1 MGYNEQIR
9 VKNKAEVRIIEQEY
23 VNDVLGGL
31 EAAIESRRKELEDK
45 LIAYSGKYVETKR
58 NKDGEAYTVV
68 NTNPIIIKKY
78 FFQSINPLV
87 NREPEYSAE
96 KLGLVWGLYEEM
108 LMEINARIGIYV
120 PSISHFCSFAG
131 IRVET
136 FKKYKGSVDP
146 DMRVVIDKIEDGC
159 YDANVM
165 MSQMGY
171 IKERSTVYR
180 MKSEQERVEKE
191 AISSLTYVDN
201 RGVDI
206 DSMKAKLDRAK
217 KIQAFGEKKQ
227 AIEVELIDEPK
238 AGNKD

>member
-1 MGYNEQIR
+1 MGYNEQTR
-9 VKNKAEVRIIEQEY
+9 VKNKQEVRMIEQEY
-23 VNDVLGGL
+23 VMDVLGGL
-31 EAAIESRRKELEDK
+31 EAAIEERRAELEDR
-45 LIAYSGKYVETKR
+45 LIEYSKKYVRTMYTKE
-58 NKDGEAYTVV
+58 GEPYEVPNV
-68 NTNPIIIKKY
+68 NPIIIKKY

-96 KLGLVWGLYEEM
+96 KLGLVWNLYEEM
-108 LMEINARIGIYV
+108 IMEINASVGVYV

-136 FKKYKGSVDP
+136 FKRYKGSVDP
-146 DMRVVIDKIEDGC
+146 DM
-159 YDANVM
+159 
-165 MSQMGY
+165 
-171 IKERSTVYR
+171 

-191 AISSLTYVDN
+191 GITSVTYVDN

-206 DSMKAKLDRAK
+206 ESMKAKLDRAK
-217 KIQAFGEKKQ
+217 KIQAFGEKKN